1 MGAGKVLLEM
11 VRFMQKN
18 NVIQK
23 RDFERYEVVIPFSH
37 LAGKRRKQFLCSEL
51 EKMHPCFSDEFAFDS
66 TIKKISRKGI
76 LQDVF
81 VMNKYKLAEYERN
94 RSVAGSGFLLE
105 TDKQGRRL
113 FVGKKWKLL
122 VGVILFCLI
131 IGLITAFF
139 FLLSGEPKITNLV
152 SEDNTMLDSKFHV
165 NENTSAKSLETVSS
179 GNDEFNLTL
188 EKDFF
193 SVVSVSK
200 GKIFHFDWSLDQSKN
215 VLVRKMN
222 ALVKGVY
229 PEQLPELSKPV
240 VNKVIYE
247 DGIPKMTVSFTETFS
262 YDGISEEESKSGSNS
277 DFNKNFRKLLQE
289 HNAILKEENAPPYH
303 IEFVCD
309 DITEQEKNTLIEKLA
324 DLISEDNRYISS
336 ISINQVSNNQLRFGI
351 SIEPGNGEMTGFDLG
366 LISHQMNLFLTAVKK
381 PESKRDKSEITVNGE
396 VNKKKN
402 YQKIGEIKKND
413 GNLYVFYKNEDGKIK
428 NIVKRKED

>member
-1 MGAGKVLLEM
+1 M

-18 NVIQK
+18 NVILK
-23 RDFERYEVVIPFSH
+23 RDFERYEIVIPFSH

-113 FVGKKWKLL
+113 FVEKKWKLL
-122 VGVILFCLI
+122 LGVILFCLI
-131 IGLITAFF
+131 IGLITAIF
-139 FLLSGEPKITNLV
+139 FLLSSESKITDLV
-152 SEDNTMLDSKFHV
+152 SENNTVSDSKFLV
-165 NENTSAKSLETVSS
+165 NENTTAKSLETVSS
-179 GNDEFNLTL
+179 GNDELNLTL

-193 SVVSVSK
+193 SVVSLLK
-200 GKIFHFDWSLDQSKN
+200 GKIIQFDWNLEQSKN

-229 PEQLPELSKPV
+229 PEQFSELSNSA

-262 YDGISEEESKSGSNS
+262 YDGKSEDENKPGSNS
-277 DFNKNFRKLLQE
+277 DFNKAFRNLLQE

-309 DITEQEKNTLIEKLA
+309 DITGQEKNTLIEKLA
-324 DLISEDNRYISS
+324 ALISEDNRYITS
-336 ISINQVSNNQLRFGI
+336 ISINQSGNNQLRFGM
-351 SIEPGNGEMTGFDLG
+351 SIESEKGGMPGFDLG
-366 LISHQMNLFLTAVKK
+366 LISHQMNLFLTAAKK
-381 PESKRDKSEITVNGE
+381 PESKRNASEITVNGE
-396 VNKKKN
+396 DNQKTN
-402 YQKIGEIKKND
+402 YQKIGEIRKSD

>member
-81 VMNKYKLAEYERN
+81 VMNKYKLAEYERT

-139 FLLSGEPKITNLV
+139 FLLSGEPKITNLF

-165 NENTSAKSLETVSS
+165 SENTSAKSLETVSS
-179 GNDEFNLTL
+179 ENDEFNLTL

-200 GKIFHFDWSLDQSKN
+200 GIIFHFDWSLNQSKN
-215 VLVRKMN
+215 VLVRKMS

-229 PEQLPELSKPV
+229 PEQLSELSNPV

-351 SIEPGNGEMTGFDLG
+351 SIESGNGEMTGFDLG
-366 LISHQMNLFLTAVKK
+366 LISHQMNLFFTAVKK

>member
-1 MGAGKVLLEM
+1 
-11 VRFMQKN
+11 MQKN
-18 NVIQK
+18 NVILK
-23 RDFERYEVVIPFSH
+23 RDFERYEIVIPFSH

-66 TIKKISRKGI
+66 AIKKISRKGI
-76 LQDVF
+76 LQDVY

-139 FLLSGEPKITNLV
+139 FLLSGEPKIANLV

-179 GNDEFNLTL
+179 GNDEDNLTL

-229 PEQLPELSKPV
+229 PEQLSELSNPM

-309 DITEQEKNTLIEKLA
+309 DITEQEKNTLIKKLA